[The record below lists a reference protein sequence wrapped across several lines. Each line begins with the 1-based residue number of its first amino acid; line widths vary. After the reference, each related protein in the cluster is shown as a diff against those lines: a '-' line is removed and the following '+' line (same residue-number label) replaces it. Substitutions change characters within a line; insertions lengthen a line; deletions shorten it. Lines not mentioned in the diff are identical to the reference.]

1 MHHYKRLSKNF
12 NKNRFLPLKFEE
24 LHISPKKN
32 VKKICDFTGVN
43 FDKKY
48 LDESYWKKNL
58 KARHNYINFS
68 AYSKKKQTGFSIK
81 HLNNWKKNLL
91 SWEVAIIEYLLKDLM
106 DEFDYKRVSNFKSS
120 EIKKSQ

>member
-1 MHHYKRLSKNF
+1 MKV
-12 NKNRFLPLKFEE
+12 
-24 LHISPKKN
+24 I
-32 VKKICDFTGVN
+32 G
-43 FDKKY
+43 
-48 LDESYWKKNL
+48 KKNL
-58 KARHNYINFS
+58 KARYNYINFS

-120 EIKKSQ
+120 EIKKGLNKINSNKILRKRLRLFLNSKKGT